1 MKKWIAVVVL
11 LCAGLAVYAQTKPR
25 LGILPFTG
33 GSGTDGD
40 TIARL
45 FSGSSDLMSA
55 FRIVQRT
62 SSIEAVMRE
71 QAFQRSGI
79 TDSDTIADLGKQMN
93 ADYVVSGHIARLG
106 NANLLLISI
115 VDVNTMRQITGD
127 YREYQN
133 IEGIPALLPAMARN
147 IISSIQD
154 QGVASTDTLAVLP
167 LVISD
172 PAVQQDEAELL
183 AQILATEIANSHKY
197 AVFPRTRTIE
207 TVMTERDI
215 QRSGMTDRESM
226 AAIGKATNARYV
238 LAGSIS
244 KLGSMNLFN
253 IAILEIESA
262 EQIAAAYKEY
272 RNLEDG
278 IEIMGELSYGLTAVV
293 AGRYRENVELAE
305 AERQREEAERR
316 QAEDEQRRLEAERQQ
331 ARQKERLNTSFHNYL
346 WGDGKSLAAISGNL
360 GVSAVGQP
368 GLFLN
373 VGVDIPIIRYL
384 FIEGGMDFGL
394 ASLISEVKSDEYNN
408 ERGSV
413 DGYKSLYVY
422 ARLNA
427 FLPLSSWGASGG
439 LYAGIGIGSMTET
452 YNLVGTVVT
461 ETKDDRWGVPVRDYK
476 YDVKTEEKYK
486 SSAFDIVAGYFV
498 GSEQHLCRI
507 GLTASFLNP
516 DKDLY
521 LSSDG
526 GYNDKEKNLFSM
538 RITLGYTYRFK

>member
-1 MKKWIAVVVL
+1 MKKMIVALVL
-11 LCAGLAVYAQTKPR
+11 LCAGLAVSAQERPR

-45 FSGSSDLMSA
+45 FSGSPDLMGA

-62 SSIEAVMRE
+62 SSVEAVMRE

-133 IEGIPALLPAMARN
+133 IEDIPARLPEMARN

-154 QGVASTDTLAVLP
+154 QGAASSDTLAVLP

-183 AQILATEIANSHKY
+183 AQILATEIANSQKY

-207 TVMTERDI
+207 TVMAEQDI

-226 AAIGKATNARYV
+226 AAIGQATNARYV
-238 LAGSIS
+238 LAGSIN
-244 KLGSMNLFN
+244 KLGNMNLFS
-253 IAILEIESA
+253 ILILEIESA
-262 EQIAAAYKEY
+262 EQVAAAYKEY

-278 IEIMGELSYGLTAVV
+278 IVIMGELSYGLTGVV

-305 AERQREEAERR
+305 AERQRQEAEQQRAEAER
-316 QAEDEQRRLEAERQQ
+316 QRLEAEREQ
-331 ARQKERLNTSFHNYL
+331 ALQKERLSTGFHNYL
-346 WGDGKSLAAISGNL
+346 WGDGKSLAGLSGSL
-360 GVSAVGQP
+360 GASIGPPEIFA
-368 GLFLN
+368 N
-373 VGVDIPIIRYL
+373 VNVTVPVIRHL
-384 FIEGGMDFGL
+384 FIEGGLDFGWAGYL
-394 ASLISEVKSDEYNN
+394 GDPTLSIPGYYRVDINGYS
-408 ERGSV
+408 SV
-413 DGYKSLYVY
+413 YAY
-422 ARLNA
+422 ARLNL
-427 FLPLSSWGASGG
+427 FLPWPYKEGG
-439 LYAGIGIGSMTET
+439 FYAGLGFGGMTET
-452 YNLVGTVVT
+452 YDLTGTVYT
-461 ETKDDRWGVPVRDYK
+461 PGSYGNYPPYGWSYQPAK
-476 YDVKTEEKYK
+476 YEDEKIEGEYK
-486 SSAFDIVAGYFV
+486 SSGFDIVAGYLV
-498 GSEQHLCRI
+498 GSEHHLFRH
-507 GLTASFLNP
+507 GVTVNFLTP
-516 DKDLY
+516 KDKATY
-521 LSSDG
+521 P
-526 GYNDKEKNLFSM
+526 YYDKSENGNLFAVRM
-538 RITLGYTYRFK
+538 TLGYTYRFK